1 LFRLSPFCLPLAL
14 LAALLAPLPAAAQD
28 ADRAAKLRE
37 LEAAVEANQDRA
49 DKLAARQ
56 GLLARESE
64 ALSDELQQVAADAG
78 AWEREV
84 ADVERTLQTL
94 LQETAMRREE
104 LAVARGRLSAV
115 TGALLRM
122 SLLPPEVLAMRP
134 AAPGE
139 MVRAS
144 LVMRSMMPRLEAEVA
159 QLRHRLA
166 DLEGLEAQIEKENA
180 EALAA
185 RERLRGERE
194 RLASLLQRRRELL
207 KVTENER
214 AEALA
219 EARALSASA
228 QDLKALIDSAARRVG
243 MGPPQVPR
251 VPPKD
256 GKAPAALAVALLNE
270 SDRGGDGGGDT
281 LEPGERQAQVAPKVA
296 ATAVLRDLAL
306 LGDEPGGM
314 TWPVSGRV
322 VQRFGEGREERA
334 GLRLAGEP
342 GATVV
347 SPYDAVVV
355 YAGPFRGYGL
365 VLILEHSGGYHS
377 VLAELG
383 LIHALLGQRVVAG
396 EPVGALTE
404 ESEGAPELYVE
415 LRRSGGPIDP
425 EPWFAPAR

>member
-1 LFRLSPFCLPLAL
+1 MFRLLPFCLSLAL
-14 LAALLAPLPAAAQD
+14 LAALPAAAQD
-28 ADRAAKLRE
+28 ADRAAELKE
-37 LEAAVEANQDRA
+37 LEAAVRATQDRA

-56 GLLARESE
+56 SLLARESE
-64 ALSDELQQVAADAG
+64 ALSDELKQVAADAE

-94 LQETAMRREE
+94 LQETGLRREE
-104 LAVARGRLSAV
+104 LAVARGRLSAMA
-115 TGALLRM
+115 GALLRI

-139 MVRAS
+139 MVRAG
-144 LVMRSMMPRLEAEVA
+144 LVMRRMMPRLEAEAA
-159 QLRHRLA
+159 QLRHQVA
-166 DLEGLEAQIEKENA
+166 DLKGLEEQIRKENA

-185 RERLRGERE
+185 RERLQGERE

-207 KVTENER
+207 EVTESER

-219 EARALSASA
+219 EARALSASV
-228 QDLKALIDSAARRVG
+228 QDMQGLIGSAARRVG

-256 GKAPAALAVALLNE
+256 GKAPAALAIAPLH
-270 SDRGGDGGGDT
+270 GGDYGDDT
-281 LEPGERQAQVAPKVA
+281 LGTGERQSRPRVA

-306 LGDEPGGM
+306 LGDDPGGM

-322 VQRFGEGREERA
+322 VQRFDEGREERA

-355 YAGPFRGYGL
+355 YAGPFDSYGL

-383 LIHALLGQRVVAG
+383 SIHALLGQRVVAG

-404 ESEGAPELYVE
+404 GSEGNPELYVE
-415 LRRSGGPIDP
+415 LRRSGGPVDP
-425 EPWFAPAR
+425 EPWFAPARQQ